1 MTAGSIRPGYEYNRR
16 RDLNKGTSLD
26 QRTRRLNALDRH
38 SERLQRRLDALHARS
53 ESLTRWRLLLF
64 LAGTG
69 ATFAGLAVS
78 NQVGMVVLIVAL
90 VAFMALVVIHRR
102 VRAGIARFESWRAI
116 KQTHAARMRLEWDR
130 LPPLA
135 ADAPAGHPF
144 ALDLD
149 IVGEHSIHRLLDTTA
164 SYGGADRLRDWL
176 LAEAPDPD
184 AIARRQALVR
194 EIIPLTGFRDRLALA
209 AMLAAPVRDGGKWDG
224 ERLLR
229 WLQTGPGTPAVST
242 PALLALLGL
251 AALNVTLFV
260 LSAAGIVPPLW
271 VGTFIVF
278 VALSAW
284 QWRRLGDLFGE
295 VLKLKNALARLR
307 AVLHHLETFP
317 YGDRQR
323 LKALCAPFLDPA
335 RPSAQLRRVDLISG
349 GASIQRN
356 PVLWLMLNLVLPW
369 DIGFAYLLERSK
381 GDLARALPGWLDAWY
396 EVEALNA
403 LATFAHLNPG
413 AVFPTVK
420 AGAVFA
426 GERLGHPMIPAESRV
441 CNDFDLEQAGRVVI
455 ITGSNMSGK
464 SSFLRTLGVNTALA
478 YAGGVVIA
486 DRLDVGLFRLFTCI
500 RVTDSVVDGI
510 SYFYA
515 EVQRLKALL
524 AALRREDGLPLFFL
538 IDEIFR
544 GTNNRERLIGS
555 RAYIRALAGER
566 SVGLVATHDL
576 ELVHLEDDI
585 PHIRNVHFRED
596 VIDGRMV
603 FDYRLRSG
611 PSPTTNA
618 LKIMAL
624 EGLPVDGVRAP

>member
-1 MTAGSIRPGYEYNRR
+1 MNH
-16 RDLNKGTSLD
+16 

-38 SERLQRRLDALHARS
+38 TDRLQRHLDRLNATS
-53 ESLTRWRLLLF
+53 ERLTRWRLLLF
-64 LAGTG
+64 LAGVG
-69 ATFAGLAVS
+69 VTFAGLAIS
-78 NQVGMVVLIVAL
+78 NQAGMLALIVAL
-90 VAFMALVVIHRR
+90 VAFMALVAVHRR
-102 VRAGIARFESWRAI
+102 VRAGIARFEKWRAI
-116 KQTHAARMRLEWDR
+116 KQTHAARMRLDWDR
-130 LPPLA
+130 LPAVA
-135 ADAPAGHPF
+135 ASSPAGHPF

-149 IVGEHSIHRLLDTTA
+149 IVGAHSIHRLLDTTT

-176 LAEAPDPD
+176 LAEQPDPEQ
-184 AIARRQALVR
+184 IARRQALVR

-209 AMLAAPVRDGGKWDG
+209 AMLAAPAREGGKWDG
-224 ERLLR
+224 ERLTR
-229 WLQTGPGTPAVST
+229 WLQTGAGIPAVST

-251 AALNVTLFV
+251 AALNVALFV
-260 LSAAGIVPPLW
+260 LSAAGILPPLW

-278 VALSAW
+278 VAASSW

-295 VLKLKNALARLR
+295 VLKLKSELARLR

-317 YGDRQR
+317 YGGDRQR
-323 LKALCAPFLDPA
+323 LKTLCAPFLDVRA

-356 PVLWLMLNLVLPW
+356 PVLWLMLNLLMPW

-403 LATFAHLNPG
+403 LANFAHLNPG
-413 AVFPTVK
+413 AVFPTVA
-420 AGAVFA
+420 AGAVFR
-426 GERLGHPMIPAESRV
+426 GERLGHPMIPADERV
-441 CNDFDLEQAGRVVI
+441 CNDFDLEQPGRVVI

-524 AALRREDGLPLFFL
+524 AALRRTDGPPLFFL

-585 PHIRNVHFRED
+585 PHIRNVHFREE
-596 VIDGRMV
+596 VVDGRMV
-603 FDYRLRSG
+603 FDYRLHSG

-624 EGLPVDGVRAP
+624 EGLPVDGVPAP

>member
-1 MTAGSIRPGYEYNRR
+1 MQSRPGYEYNRR
-16 RDLNKGTSLD
+16 HWLNKGTVLD
-26 QRTRRLNALDRH
+26 QRTRRLNALERH
-38 SERLQRRLDALHARS
+38 SARLQRRLDALHTTS
-53 ESLTRWRLLLF
+53 ERLTRWRLAVF
-64 LAGTG
+64 LGGAA
-69 ATFAGLAVS
+69 ATFAGLAVDDRLGLL
-78 NQVGMVVLIVAL
+78 VLIMALAVFGVLVVL
-90 VAFMALVVIHRR
+90 HRR
-102 VRAGIARFESWRAI
+102 VRAGIDRFAGWRGI
-116 KQTHAARMRLEWDR
+116 KQTHIARMRLDWQR
-130 LPPLA
+130 LPPA
-135 ADAPAGHPF
+135 AASAPAGHPF

-164 SYGGADRLRDWL
+164 SHGGAQRLRDWL
-176 LAEAPDPD
+176 LADGPDPQQID
-184 AIARRQALVR
+184 RRQALVR
-194 EIIPLTGFRDRLALA
+194 EIMPLTGFRDRLALA
-209 AMLAAPVRDGGKWDG
+209 AALAVPARGGGKWDG
-224 ERLLR
+224 DRLLN
-229 WLQTGPGTPAVST
+229 WLQTDTDTIAVRT
-242 PALLALLGL
+242 PALLGLLGL
-251 AALNVTLFV
+251 AALNVALFA
-260 LSAAGIVPPLW
+260 LSAAGVLPPLW

-278 VALSAW
+278 VALSSW
-284 QWRRLGDLFGE
+284 QWRRLGDLFSQ
-295 VLKLKNALARLR
+295 VLRLKTELTRLR
-307 AVLHHLETFP
+307 AVLHHLETFR
-317 YGDRQR
+317 YGDHAQLRG
-323 LKALCAPFLDPA
+323 LCAPFLDPA

-349 GASIQRN
+349 GASIQHN
-356 PVLWLMLNLVLPW
+356 PVLWLMLNLVMPW

-381 GDLARALPGWLDAWY
+381 GDLARVLPGWLDAWY

-403 LATFAHLNPG
+403 LANFAHLNPG
-413 AVFPTVK
+413 AVFPVVR

-426 GERLGHPMIPAESRV
+426 GERLGHPMIAAEERV
-441 CNDFDLEQAGRVVI
+441 CNDFDLEAAGRVVI

-486 DRLDVGLFRLFTCI
+486 DRLEVGLFRLFTCI
-500 RVTDSVVDGI
+500 RVADSVVDGI

-515 EVQRLKALL
+515 EVKRLKALL
-524 AALRREDGLPLFFL
+524 AALRRADGPPLFFL

-585 PHIRNVHFRED
+585 ADIRNVHFRED

-624 EGLPVDGVRAP
+624 EGLPVDGVAAP